1 MYIFRLNQLAL
12 AILVAMPLSACS
24 GVEQKRLE
32 YRQSQSTAPLK
43 MPVGLQV
50 PQSKDALP
58 LHQVNPD
65 AVEVDTKP
73 PVNLPQELQITP
85 KRPDSNTDLT
95 DEN

>member
-1 MYIFRLNQLAL
+1 MYTFRLNQSAL
-12 AILVAMPLSACS
+12 VILVAMALSACS

-32 YRQSQSTAPLK
+32 YRQSQSTAPLE
-43 MPVGLQV
+43 MPAGLQA

-58 LHQVNPD
+58 LHPVNPS

-73 PVNLPQELQITP
+73 PVNLPQELQVTP
-85 KRPDSNTDLT
+85 KRPDPDTDLT